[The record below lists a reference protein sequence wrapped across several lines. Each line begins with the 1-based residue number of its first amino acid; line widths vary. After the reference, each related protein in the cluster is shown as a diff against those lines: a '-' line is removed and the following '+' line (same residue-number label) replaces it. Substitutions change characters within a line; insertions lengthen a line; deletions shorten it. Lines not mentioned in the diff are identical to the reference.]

1 MKPNG
6 NGGVVHF
13 IEEESGKSTDAEFI
27 NQIQQGYHN
36 NCGNSRGRGNN
47 RGQSRGRG
55 NRGHFSRGYYT
66 NKGNNG
72 SNGNNSKNGT
82 TSSKESSKTAVNTK
96 IKCLFCKIIGHHQ
109 DDCRK
114 RIEAGKPCQAA
125 SGKEYFPK
133 SKIHP
138 VNEEEMDGDMGQ
150 SGEYQSAIRENKNE
164 YLFQ

>member
-66 NKGNNG
+66 KRVTTVATVRQAK
-72 SNGNNSKNGT
+72 KNLPKQLLT
-82 TSSKESSKTAVNTK
+82 QKSSVCSAKSSAITKMTAENASRLANLVKQHQEKNTFPKARCTQLMKKKWMPIKASPENTK
-96 IKCLFCKIIGHHQ
+96 VLSVKT
-109 DDCRK
+109 
-114 RIEAGKPCQAA
+114 E
-125 SGKEYFPK
+125 
-133 SKIHP
+133 
-138 VNEEEMDGDMGQ
+138 
-150 SGEYQSAIRENKNE
+150 
-164 YLFQ
+164 